1 MPTLKIDGRE
11 VTVEPGTRIME
22 AADRLGIP
30 IPRFCYHPGLSVAAN
45 CRMCLVE
52 TNKSPKLVPSC
63 YDLCQDG
70 MEVQTRSERVR
81 AAQKAVLE
89 FILLHHPVDCPIC
102 DQAGECDLQDQ
113 YFQYDYQPSRHA
125 FRKQHKPKARILGP
139 QIIYDAERCI
149 NCTRCVRFCD
159 EVAKAPQ
166 LRQVHRGERT
176 YIDVFPGREL
186 DHPYSMCT
194 ADVCPVGA
202 LTTRDFR
209 FKCRVWFLHGTP
221 SVCAE
226 CSRGCSVRVDTYK
239 NKVQRVVPRHNPLVN
254 HYWACDAGRL
264 AYHRFE
270 ADRAVHAMSRGR
282 AVDYP
287 EAVQGFADA
296 IGTGPV
302 QVVLSPFMTCEDAV
316 AAVEVFRALTSA
328 TFFLGGR
335 PDGDSDEV
343 LIRADKNPNRR
354 GLQMVLQGF
363 GVSAE
368 PLTALSQDARLL
380 VVFGDENLEQ
390 PAVQTAA
397 GSASSLVVFSALA
410 GPVLESATFG
420 FPITTPYES
429 DGTYVNEFG
438 VLQRVRPAVSAPGEA
453 RGAWRVLLDVA
464 EAKRIALPART
475 AAGLFESAANRIA
488 TWAGLS
494 YLDLGEFGVDLNA
507 RAAKPGEAG
516 ESARGAAASGD
527 SNR

>member
-11 VTVEPGTRIME
+11 ITVEAGTRIIE
-22 AADRLGIP
+22 AADRLGVP

-70 MEVQTRSERVR
+70 MEVQTRSDRVR

-102 DQAGECDLQDQ
+102 DQAGECDLQDL
-113 YFQYDYQPSRHA
+113 YFQYDYQPSRHG
-125 FRKQHKPKARILGP
+125 FRKHHKPKARILGP
-139 QIIYDAERCI
+139 QIVYDAERCI
-149 NCTRCVRFCD
+149 NCTRCIRLCD

-209 FKCRVWFLHGTP
+209 FKCRVWFLHGTK

-226 CSRGCSVRVDTYK
+226 CSRGCSVRVDTFRGR
-239 NKVQRVVPRHNPLVN
+239 VQRVMPRHNPLVN
-254 HYWACDAGRL
+254 QYWACDAGRL

-270 ADRAVHAMSRGR
+270 KGRVEKVSRQGHI
-282 AVDYP
+282 ASYE
-287 EAVQGFADA
+287 EAVRGLADA
-296 IGTGPV
+296 LRTGPV
-302 QVVLSPFMTCEDAV
+302 VVVLTPFLTCEDAF
-316 AAVEVFRALTSA
+316 AVVRVVKTIAPNARFIV
-328 TFFLGGR
+328 GGR
-335 PDGDSDEV
+335 PDGDQDDI

-354 GLQMVLQGF
+354 GLSMVLKGL
-363 GVSAE
+363 GVE
-368 PLTALSQDARLL
+368 PAGLDALTAGGAATLL
-380 VVFGDENLEQ
+380 VFGEDNAGDER
-390 PAVQTAA
+390 VVTAA
-397 GSASSLVVFSALA
+397 GFATTTALFAPLDTPLSAR
-410 GPVLESATFG
+410 ATFSL
-420 FPITTPYES
+420 PTVTPYEA

-438 VLQRVRPAVSAPGEA
+438 VLQRVRRAVPPPGEVRETWRILMDIGEAAGVTLPA
-453 RGAWRVLLDVA
+453 RGASGLFA
-464 EAKRIALPART
+464 AT
-475 AAGLFESAANRIA
+475 AAVVPEWRGL
-488 TWAGLS
+488 TWN
-494 YLDLGEFGVDLNA
+494 DIGEFGVDLD
-507 RAAKPGEAG
+507 RPKGGEARD
-516 ESARGAAASGD
+516 ATKTAASKANAG
-527 SNR
+527 